1 MSDEVKTKLVVFFFE
16 LRVNLYLYHL
26 TTYSHPR
33 HLAAGTLVT
42 AFDLLIDR
50 FLEAYFGKYGRPDA
64 FPETKL
70 NLSKLSDS
78 AALFELDDYINFL
91 NNDIPTFVKP
101 TDTDLINIRDEM
113 VGLLNN
119 NKYLFLLK

>member
-16 LRVNLYLYHL
+16 LRANLYLYHL

-64 FPETKL
+64 FSETKL

-91 NNDIPTFVKP
+91 NNEVPTFVKP